1 MTMKALN
8 LHKHCIRNRT
18 MIVQDMYIRNW
29 GTCKY
34 MTYNNKQKTEQSKTA
49 VIIVRYYNMD
59 THELFQDNYHGLNK
73 RQKKQTERT
82 FKNLQSTDTDLATLG
97 TQDKN
102 RYWPGNI
109 GYTRLKQTR
118 A

>member
-34 MTYNNKQKTEQSKTA
+34 MTYNNKQKTEQNQLA
-49 VIIVRYYNMD
+49 VIIVGYCNMD
-59 THELFQDNYHGLNK
+59 RHELFPMIIYSW
-73 RQKKQTERT
+73 
-82 FKNLQSTDTDLATLG
+82 FK
-97 TQDKN
+97 
-102 RYWPGNI
+102 
-109 GYTRLKQTR
+109 
-118 A
+118 

>member
-1 MTMKALN
+1 MTMKALK

-34 MTYNNKQKTEQSKTA
+34 MTYNNKQKTEQNKTA

-59 THELFQDNYHGLNK
+59 RHELFQDNYHGLNK

-109 GYTRLKQTR
+109 GYTR
-118 A
+118 